1 MPLAPALI
9 GLLCAPAGLMSDA
22 ATKVCAQTK
31 VQCLP
36 LTSLQPPRLSCMHA
50 MHPTYMLVN
59 LLFRRRLPKHTH
71 SKRQGISD
79 PNHPPFTPT
88 QALSSP
94 LVPIRFPFIPCQAND
109 DDGTK
114 YLCSKAQLIDELEA
128 SLPGWVR
135 RPAWYP
141 QFVHLLKVRP
151 GLTVAACCSH
161 FSVLCHA
168 RRGCRPGTPSPCT
181 C

>member
-1 MPLAPALI
+1 MRTQPRAKTT
-9 GLLCAPAGLMSDA
+9 GLQGVS
-22 ATKVCAQTK
+22 
-31 VQCLP
+31 
-36 LTSLQPPRLSCMHA
+36 
-50 MHPTYMLVN
+50 N
-59 LLFRRRLPKHTH
+59 PK
-71 SKRQGISD
+71 
-79 PNHPPFTPT
+79 
-88 QALSSP
+88 
-94 LVPIRFPFIPCQAND
+94 RFPFHSCSSPFIPVGSLSQAND

-151 GLTVAACCSH
+151 GFRVKE
-161 FSVLCHA
+161 LC
-168 RRGCRPGTPSPCT
+168 RGGCGGRPGTLMSCT